1 MYLIV
6 AFGKERGKL
15 RRKLKIQKIMFFWKG
30 KIRGKSSKAASF
42 FGYTKERFDFIHSID
57 DLIPAGITTI
67 HDAFVRNF
75 FQTG

>member
-1 MYLIV
+1 
-6 AFGKERGKL
+6 
-15 RRKLKIQKIMFFWKG
+15 MFFLKG